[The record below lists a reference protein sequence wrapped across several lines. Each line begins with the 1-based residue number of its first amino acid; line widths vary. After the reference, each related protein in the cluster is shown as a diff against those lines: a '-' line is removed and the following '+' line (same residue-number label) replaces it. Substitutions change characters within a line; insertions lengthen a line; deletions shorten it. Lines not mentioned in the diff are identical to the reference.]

1 MTQNTR
7 ILIADDHPMVRSA
20 LKQAILDAASDEL
33 EILEAASLAAA
44 RECLAGGR
52 VDLTLLDLNMPGM
65 DSTLSLSS
73 LRSDFPAVP
82 ILVVSATEDARIV
95 AQAMEFGAAGFL
107 PKSAPFGAIGEAVRA
122 VLAGELWFPQVPGDD
137 VDSLEQR
144 LAARIA
150 ELTPQQRRVFARVAH
165 GKSNKEIA
173 FDLRIR
179 EGTVK
184 AHVSQI
190 LMKLGVHSRT
200 EAALVA
206 GRFNGAGVNLN
217 WGGSNGSAVYAG
229 R

>member
-1 MTQNTR
+1 MTQSIR

-20 LKQAILDAASDEL
+20 LRQAIVG
-33 EILEAASLAAA
+33 EAGEVIEVVEVASLASV
-44 RECLAGGR
+44 RECLAAGQI
-52 VDLTLLDLNMPGM
+52 DLVLLDLNMPGM

-73 LRSDFPAVP
+73 LRIEFPAVP
-82 ILVVSATEDARIV
+82 ILVVSATEEGRVV

-107 PKSAPFGAIGEAVRA
+107 PKSAPFGAISAAVQA
-122 VLAGELWFPQVPGDD
+122 VLAGELWFPEGSGAI
-137 VDSLEQR
+137 VDSLDQE
-144 LAARIA
+144 LMARIA
-150 ELTPQQRRVFARVAH
+150 DLTAQQRRVFQMVAH

-173 FDLRIR
+173 FELNVQ

-206 GRFNGAGVNLN
+206 GRFNGAGVSGTPDIGQALYI
-217 WGGSNGSAVYAG
+217 GQ
-229 R
+229 

>member
-1 MTQNTR
+1 MTQNLR

-20 LKQAILDAASDEL
+20 LRQAIAGGSGDAFDV
-33 EILEAASLAAA
+33 IEAASLASV
-44 RECLAGGR
+44 RECLGAAA
-52 VDLTLLDLNMPGM
+52 VDLVLLDLNMPGM

-82 ILVVSATEDARIV
+82 ILVVSATEEGRIV

-107 PKSAPFGAIGEAVRA
+107 PKSAPFGAIREAVDA
-122 VLAGELWFPQVPGDD
+122 VLAGELWFPEGSDTAA
-137 VDSLEQR
+137 DSLDQA

-150 ELTPQQRRVFARVAH
+150 ELTPQQRRVFAMVAH

-173 FDLRIR
+173 FDLNVQ

-184 AHVSQI
+184 AHMSQI
-190 LMKLGVHSRT
+190 LLKLGVHSRT

-206 GRFNGAGVNLN
+206 GRFSGTLPACFHETTSSLFRNV
-217 WGGSNGSAVYAG
+217 
-229 R
+229 

>member
-1 MTQNTR
+1 MDRNTR

-20 LKQAILDAASDEL
+20 LRQ
-33 EILEAASLAAA
+33 EISAGAGEVFEVIEVASLASV
-44 RECLAGGR
+44 RECLAAGP
-52 VDLTLLDLNMPGM
+52 VDLVMLDLNMPGM
-65 DSTLSLSS
+65 ESTLSLSS

-82 ILVVSATEDARIV
+82 ILVVSATEEGRIV

-107 PKSAPFGAIGEAVRA
+107 PKSAPFAAISEAVHA
-122 VLAGELWFPQVPGDD
+122 VLAGELCFPEGAHAVG
-137 VDSLEQR
+137 DSLDQE

-150 ELTPQQRRVFARVAH
+150 ELTPQQRRVFVMVAH

-173 FDLRIR
+173 FDLKVQ

-190 LMKLGVHSRT
+190 LTKLGVHSRT

-206 GRFNGAGVNLN
+206 GRFNGAGIG
-217 WGGSNGSAVYAG
+217 WGTNREAAVL
-229 R
+229 

>member
-1 MTQNTR
+1 MTQGAR

-20 LKQAILDAASDEL
+20 LRQAIAGTSGEAFEV
-33 EILEAASLAAA
+33 LEAASLASA
-44 RECLAGGR
+44 RECLVAGP
-52 VDLTLLDLNMPGM
+52 VDLMLLDLNMPGM

-82 ILVVSATEDARIV
+82 ILVVSATEEGRVV

-107 PKSAPFGAIGEAVRA
+107 PKSAPFSAIGEAVNA
-122 VLAGELWFPQVPGDD
+122 VLAGELWFPEGSDIVT
-137 VDSLEQR
+137 DSLDQE
-144 LAARIA
+144 LASRIG
-150 ELTPQQRRVFARVAH
+150 ELTPQQQRVFVMIAH

-173 FDLRIR
+173 FDLNIQ

-190 LMKLGVHSRT
+190 LSKLGVHSRT

-206 GRFNGAGVNLN
+206 GRFNAHQNVP
-217 WGGSNGSAVYAG
+217 AVTS
-229 R
+229 

>member
-20 LKQAILDAASDEL
+20 LKQAILGALAGPLDL
-33 EILEAASLAAA
+33 REAASLATA
-44 RECLAGGR
+44 RECLACGPI
-52 VDLTLLDLNMPGM
+52 DLLLLDLNMPGM
-65 DSTLSLSS
+65 DSTLSLTS
-73 LRSDFPAVP
+73 LRNEYPAVP
-82 ILVVSATEDARIV
+82 ILVVSATEEARVV

-107 PKSAPFGAIGEAVRA
+107 PKSAPFAAIGEAVQA
-122 VLAGELWFPQVPGDD
+122 VLAGELWFPAIDASD
-137 VDSLEQR
+137 MDSRDQQ

-150 ELTPQQRRVFARVAH
+150 ELTPQQQRVFVMVAH

-173 FDLRIR
+173 FDLRIQ

-184 AHVSQI
+184 AHLSHI
-190 LMKLGVHSRT
+190 FTKLGVTSRT

-206 GRFNGAGVNLN
+206 VRFNGAGLN
-217 WGGSNGSAVYAG
+217 WTPDSESAVYAG

>member
-33 EILEAASLAAA
+33 EFLEAASLAAA
-44 RECLAGGR
+44 REYLAGGR
-52 VDLTLLDLNMPGM
+52 IDLTLLDLNMPGM
-65 DSTLSLSS
+65 DSTLSLGS

-82 ILVVSATEDARIV
+82 ILVVSATEDARVV

-107 PKSAPFGAIGEAVRA
+107 PKSAPFGAIGEAVQA

-137 VDSLEQR
+137 VDSLDQQ
-144 LAARIA
+144 LAARVA
-150 ELTPQQRRVFARVAH
+150 DLTPQQRRVFVMVAH

-173 FDLRIR
+173 FGLRIQ

-206 GRFNGAGVNLN
+206 GRFNGAGLNLN
-217 WGGSNGSAVYAG
+217 WGGDNESAVYAG